1 MAEKILIIDD
11 DLDTLR
17 LVGLMLQ
24 KQGYQIPAA
33 GDGQQGLELAFN
45 DTPDLI
51 LLDVMMPVMDG
62 YEVARRLRAN
72 QNTAGVPILMFSAKS
87 QLDDKVTGFEAG
99 ADDYLTKP
107 THPTELQAHVK
118 ALLARSSKAK
128 TSTLSAPSIPT
139 GQAAYMIGIIAARGG
154 LGVTT
159 VALNLA
165 AMLRAKSNTGVI
177 LAEFRPG
184 QGVLAADLRLS
195 KENGLNELLNMPNTE
210 ITAHAVRDRLAV
222 HSSGIDFLV
231 ASPQPRDGVLINN
244 IQQFEMIYNRLS
256 TMTRFGV
263 LDLGVGINPLSLRL
277 LPKLNEIFV
286 VTEPFDNSLLHS
298 RALLDDLIALDID
311 KQRLRV
317 VINYRLRSE
326 SQLSV
331 NQVQDRVKHPVEVTF
346 TPAPELLLQ
355 AVRLQSPAVLIQADS
370 LTAQQFQTL
379 ANKIEARAPKPPKPA
394 QK

>member
-24 KQGYQIPAA
+24 KQGYQIAAA
-33 GDGQQGLELAFN
+33 GAGQQGLDLAFS

-51 LLDVMMPVMDG
+51 LLDVMMPQMDG

-72 QNTAGVPILMFSAKS
+72 AKTASVPILMFSAKS

-118 ALLARSSKAK
+118 ALLARSNKGK
-128 TSTLSAPSIPT
+128 TGSLVAGPSF
-139 GQAAYMIGIIAARGG
+139 GQPAYIIGVVAARGG

-165 AMLRAKSNTGVI
+165 AMLRKKTNGDTI

-184 QGVLAADLRLS
+184 QGTLAPDLHLS
-195 KENGLNELLNMPNTE
+195 KENGLNELLNMPPND
-210 ITAHAVRDRLAV
+210 ITGQLVRDRLAQ
-222 HSSGIDFLV
+222 HASGVEFLV

-244 IQQFEMIYNRLS
+244 IQQFEVILGRLS
-256 TMTRFGV
+256 LMARFLIV
-263 LDLGVGINPLSLRL
+263 DLGVGITPLTQKI
-277 LPKLNEIFV
+277 LPRMSEILV
-286 VTEPFDNSLLHS
+286 VTEPFENPLRHS
-298 RALLDDLIALDID
+298 RALLDDLLGLQID
-311 KQRLRV
+311 KMRLRIAV
-317 VINYRLRSE
+317 NYRQRSE
-326 SQLSV
+326 AQLSV
-331 NQVQDRVKHPVEVTF
+331 PQVQERIKYAIEVTF

-355 AVRLQSPAVLIQADS
+355 AIRLQTAAVLVQMDS
-370 LTAQQFQTL
+370 LTVQQYL
-379 ANKIEARAPKPPKPA
+379 ALAGKVEARAPKPAAK
-394 QK
+394 

>member
-24 KQGYQIPAA
+24 KQGYQIAAA
-33 GDGQQGLELAFN
+33 GAGQQGLDLAFS

-51 LLDVMMPVMDG
+51 LLDVMMPQMDG

-72 QNTAGVPILMFSAKS
+72 GKTSGVPILMFSAKS

-118 ALLARSSKAK
+118 ALLARSNKGK
-128 TSTLSAPSIPT
+128 TGSLAAGAAF
-139 GQAAYMIGIIAARGG
+139 GQPAYLIGVTAARGG

-165 AMLRAKSNTGVI
+165 ATLRKKTNSDVI

-184 QGVLAADLRLS
+184 QGTLVADLRLAR
-195 KENGLNELLNMPNTE
+195 ENGLSELLNMPYTD
-210 ITAHAVRDRLAV
+210 ITGQLVRDRLAQ
-222 HSSGIDFLV
+222 HSSNIEFLV
-231 ASPQPRDGVLINN
+231 ASPQPRDGVLVNN
-244 IQQFEMIYNRLS
+244 IQQFEVILSRLNF
-256 TMTRFGV
+256 MARFV
-263 LDLGVGINPLSLRL
+263 IVDLGVGITTMSQKLFPRLS
-277 LPKLNEIFV
+277 EIVV
-286 VTEPFDNSLLHS
+286 VTEPFENSLRHS
-298 RALLDDLIALDID
+298 RALLDDLVGLSVD

-317 VINYRLRSE
+317 AVNYRLRSE
-326 SQLSV
+326 AQLSV
-331 NQVQDRVKHPVEVTF
+331 PQVQERIKYPIEVTF

-355 AVRLQSPAVLIQADS
+355 AVRMQTAAVLVQMDS
-370 LTAQQFQTL
+370 LTVQQYLTL
-379 ANKIEARAPKPPKPA
+379 AGKIEARAPKST